1 MGWPILE
8 LAVLEPGWLKAAA
21 RADGRA
27 GAAVRRCQTGH
38 PAATSPRIAAHGHQ
52 ETSPAGLPRSPLRT
66 PGPFPTRVI
75 PKLRARAPTHTHTH
89 HTTTTTHTH
98 AQNSL
103 PNTQQESPPPSPTH
117 AEAQVGQH
125 RHADQPPHHGGD
137 GAQVGGAAARDLSSA
152 GGGGGSGGQ
161 VAVGWRVRSGSIPA
175 NHSLLGPKP
184 PIQQLAQRLPRA
196 SQRGPPS
203 PPTHTRACP
212 PCPCPHRS
220 ARNGAWGRCTAGSGS
235 RRASRQTASRRSRSG
250 GGGGGGKLGGG
261 GPGGGLGGGGPQGE
275 GGRGGAGGRGG
286 R

>member
-152 GGGGGSGGQ
+152 GGGGVGG
-161 VAVGWRVRSGSIPA
+161 GG
-175 NHSLLGPKP
+175 
-184 PIQQLAQRLPRA
+184 
-196 SQRGPPS
+196 
-203 PPTHTRACP
+203 
-212 PCPCPHRS
+212 
-220 ARNGAWGRCTAGSGS
+220 GAGGGGGGR
-235 RRASRQTASRRSRSG
+235 G
-250 GGGGGGKLGGG
+250 GGGGGGGGG
-261 GPGGGLGGGGPQGE
+261 GVRGSGGSWVAGEERQHSRQPQPARPKATHPTAGTTPAPRFTERTPFPPHTHTGVPTLPVSTSKREKRRLGALHCGQ
-275 GGRGGAGGRGG
+275 R
-286 R
+286 